1 MTPEIICKC
10 VVYNFMILIVFLFF
24 QFSEQYHKLGRAANN
39 FPIF

>member
-10 VVYNFMILIVFLFF
+10 VVYTFMLLIVLFL
-24 QFSEQYHKLGRAANN
+24 QFSEQYHKLGRTANN